1 MTLSVI
7 FHSLIAYIK
16 NTFRG
21 FNAMKYLLMYNPVS
35 GRSNFKINI
44 PLIKKV
50 FDKSHHTLTIYESK
64 AAKDLQQKALEEAS
78 NYDVFLVA
86 GGDGTANEVLNGV
99 MHSKV
104 KPVIGLLPSGTANDT
119 AAILGINKN
128 IKRSLKIFM
137 NETPA
142 LIDVN
147 QINDQ
152 YFFYTAASG
161 LLTRVSYD
169 ISRRHIKKYGYIAY
183 MIAAVKDLSNEYRYP
198 VRVKYDDKVVSME
211 CAMILGL
218 SSNRVGGMRLINFSK
233 SRLNDGLF
241 ELRFFKRVTSFWRF
255 RLLSS
260 FIRGGKKL
268 REDLHIAS
276 NRFEIETSSNVD
288 WNADGEFA
296 CKGSVVIQ
304 THKESLSVFAHPK
317 VVKKYIMPK

>member
-1 MTLSVI
+1 
-7 FHSLIAYIK
+7 
-16 NTFRG
+16 
-21 FNAMKYLLMYNPVS
+21 MKYLLMYNPVS
-35 GRSNFKINI
+35 GRSNFKINL
-44 PLIKKV
+44 PLIQRV
-50 FDKSHHTLTIYESK
+50 FQKSNHSLSIYESK
-64 AAKDLQQKALEEAS
+64 APKDLERVAYEEAK

-99 MHSKV
+99 MKSPI
-104 KPVIGLLPSGTANDT
+104 KPALGLLPSGTANDT
-119 AAILGINKN
+119 AAILGVNKN
-128 IKRSLKIFM
+128 IKRSLKIYM
-137 NETPA
+137 EETPA

-147 QINDQ
+147 KINDQ

-169 ISRRHIKKYGYIAY
+169 ISRRHIKKYGYLAY

-198 VRVKYDDKVVSME
+198 VRVTYDGQTVSME

-218 SSNRVGGMRLINFSK
+218 SSNRVGGMRLINFSQ

-241 ELRFFKRVTSFWRF
+241 ELRLFRRVKSFWRF

-260 FIRGGKKL
+260 FIRGGKQL
-268 REDLHIAS
+268 REDLHIVS

-296 CKGSVVIQ
+296 CKGSVVIE
-304 THKESLSVFAHPK
+304 TVREALSIYAHPR
-317 VVKKYIMPK
+317 VKKKYFLPK

>member
-1 MTLSVI
+1 
-7 FHSLIAYIK
+7 
-16 NTFRG
+16 
-21 FNAMKYLLMYNPVS
+21 MKYLLMYNPVS
-35 GRSNFKINI
+35 GRSNFKINL
-44 PLIKKV
+44 PLIQRV
-50 FDKSHHTLTIYESK
+50 FQKSNHSLSIYESK
-64 AAKDLQQKALEEAS
+64 APKDLERVAYEEAK

-99 MHSKV
+99 MKSLI
-104 KPVIGLLPSGTANDT
+104 KPALGLLPSGTANDT
-119 AAILGINKN
+119 AAILGVNKN
-128 IKRSLKIFM
+128 IKRSLKIYM
-137 NETPA
+137 EETPA

-147 QINDQ
+147 KINDQ

-169 ISRRHIKKYGYIAY
+169 ISRRHIKKYGYLAY

-198 VRVKYDDKVVSME
+198 VRVTYDGQTVSME

-218 SSNRVGGMRLINFSK
+218 SSNRVGGMRLINFSQ

-241 ELRFFKRVTSFWRF
+241 ELRLFRRVKSFWRF

-268 REDLHIAS
+268 REDLHIVS

-296 CKGSVVIQ
+296 CKGSVVIE
-304 THKESLSVFAHPK
+304 TVREALSIYAHPR
-317 VVKKYIMPK
+317 VKKKYFLPK

>member
-1 MTLSVI
+1 
-7 FHSLIAYIK
+7 
-16 NTFRG
+16 
-21 FNAMKYLLMYNPVS
+21 MKYLLMYNPVS
-35 GRSNFKINI
+35 GRYNFKYNL
-44 PLIKKV
+44 PLVKKI
-50 FDKSHHTLTIYESK
+50 FEKSGHTLTIYESK
-64 AAKDLQQKALEEAS
+64 AAKDLEKVAYEEAK

-99 MHSKV
+99 MKSPI
-104 KPVIGLLPSGTANDT
+104 KPALGLLPGGTANDT

-128 IKRSLKIFM
+128 IKRSLKIYL

-142 LIDVN
+142 LIDIN
-147 QINDQ
+147 KINDQ

-169 ISRRHIKKYGYIAY
+169 VSRRHIKKYGYLAY

-198 VRVKYDDKVVSME
+198 VRIKYDGKTESLE

-218 SSNRVGGMRLINFSK
+218 SSNRVGGMRLVNFSQ
-233 SRLNDGLF
+233 SHLNDGLF
-241 ELRFFKRVTSFWRF
+241 ELRLFKRVKSFWRF

-268 REDLHIAS
+268 REDLHLAS

-296 CKGSVVIQ
+296 CKGSIVIE
-304 THKESLSVFAHPK
+304 TVKEALSIYAHPK
-317 VVKKYIMPK
+317 VKKKYFLPK

>member
-1 MTLSVI
+1 
-7 FHSLIAYIK
+7 
-16 NTFRG
+16 
-21 FNAMKYLLMYNPVS
+21 MKYLLMYNPVS
-35 GRSNFKINI
+35 GRSNFKINL
-44 PLIKKV
+44 PLIQRV
-50 FDKSHHTLTIYESK
+50 FQKSHHSLSIYESK
-64 AAKDLQQKALEEAS
+64 APKDLERVAFEEAK

-99 MHSKV
+99 MRSPV
-104 KPVIGLLPSGTANDT
+104 KPALGLLPSGTANDT
-119 AAILGINKN
+119 AAILGVNKN
-128 IKRSLKIFM
+128 IKRSLKIYM
-137 NETPA
+137 EDTPA
-142 LIDVN
+142 LIDIN
-147 QINDQ
+147 KINDQ

-169 ISRRHIKKYGYIAY
+169 ISRRHIKKYGYLAY

-198 VRVKYDDKVVSME
+198 VRVTYDGQTVSME

-218 SSNRVGGMRLINFSK
+218 SSNRVGGMRLINFSQ

-241 ELRFFKRVTSFWRF
+241 ELRLFRRVKSFWRF

-268 REDLHIAS
+268 REDLHIVS

-296 CKGSVVIQ
+296 CKGSVVIE
-304 THKESLSVFAHPK
+304 TVREALSIYAHPR
-317 VVKKYIMPK
+317 VKKKYFLPK

>member
-1 MTLSVI
+1 
-7 FHSLIAYIK
+7 
-16 NTFRG
+16 
-21 FNAMKYLLMYNPVS
+21 MYNPVS
-35 GRSNFKINI
+35 GRSNFKINL
-44 PLIKKV
+44 PLIQRV
-50 FDKSHHTLTIYESK
+50 FQKSHHSLSIYESK
-64 AAKDLQQKALEEAS
+64 APKDLERVAFEEAK

-99 MHSKV
+99 MRSPV
-104 KPVIGLLPSGTANDT
+104 KPALGLLPSGTANDT
-119 AAILGINKN
+119 AAILGVNKN
-128 IKRSLKIFM
+128 IKRSLKIYM
-137 NETPA
+137 EDTPA
-142 LIDVN
+142 LIDIN
-147 QINDQ
+147 KINDQ

-169 ISRRHIKKYGYIAY
+169 ISRRHIKKYGYLAY

-198 VRVKYDDKVVSME
+198 VRVTYDGQTVSME

-218 SSNRVGGMRLINFSK
+218 SSNRVGGMRLINFSQ

-241 ELRFFKRVTSFWRF
+241 ELRLFRRVKSFWRF

-268 REDLHIAS
+268 REDLHIVS

-296 CKGSVVIQ
+296 CKGSVVIE
-304 THKESLSVFAHPK
+304 TVREALSIYAHPR
-317 VVKKYIMPK
+317 VKKKYFLPK